1 MDVVEH
7 VAKKEAAAPQVEV
20 AEQVPEEE
28 PTQVA
33 NTVVPNK
40 KQKVEVAEHVAEKE
54 AAKPQVEVAE
64 QDATTQQKVVKQ
76 PKQVAGQLQES
87 ESHGTEDAEPLNE
100 VAEKIA
106 KATAALTKPSAAIG
120 FLQSAR
126 KKARAA
132 QQAGA
137 QQKKNNAGA
146 QQKAAKAGAQQKA
159 DAPPE
164 ATVPPEKKIKTPNM
178 SKKASYV
185 NTWMHVKTLH
195 IWQFSR
201 LYRDICV
208 EKRTHTVLIPSHD
221 QPNNRQR
228 SRRLQNK
235 NARNWRESWTSA
247 SGRRM
252 TKRVMVCKR
261 FPE

>member
-1 MDVVEH
+1 LQSML
-7 VAKKEAAAPQVEV
+7 
-20 AEQVPEEE
+20 
-28 PTQVA
+28 
-33 NTVVPNK
+33 
-40 KQKVEVAEHVAEKE
+40 QKKE

-76 PKQVAGQLQES
+76 PKQVAEQLQES
-87 ESHGTEDAEPLNE
+87 ESHGTEDDEPLNE
-100 VAEKIA
+100 VVEKIA
-106 KATAALTKPSAAIG
+106 KATATLTKPSAAIG

-137 QQKKNNAGA
+137 QQKKDNAGA

-164 ATVPPEKKIKTPNM
+164 ATVPPQKKYV
-178 SKKASYV
+178 KKSIVCKYMDACEYSTYI
-185 NTWMHVKTLH
+185 TLH

-252 TKRVMVCKR
+252 TKRVMVCRR